1 MLLDVLHRLVDRGN
15 TVLVIEHNL
24 DVIKTA
30 DWIIDL
36 GPEGGEGGGGSWWGT
51 PEDGGRVARVAH
63 GALPAVRRS
72 EGGPPYR
79 SVHRSSGRPPRG
91 VAATSC
97 IARGRRCRIRRD
109 LRVEIVVWKSCVM
122 IERLVGVPLPLP
134 AGGVSFNAHTQHRR
148 GTWSLAKIS
157 RAFSTG

>member
-24 DVIKTA
+24 DVVKTA

-36 GPEGGEGGGGSWWGT
+36 GPEGGERGGEVVVSGT
-51 PEDGGRVARVAH
+51 PETVRRDARVAH
-63 GALPAVRRS
+63 GAIPAVSPRR
-72 EGGPPYR
+72 EGR
-79 SVHRSSGRPPRG
+79 RTDTVHRSSGQAAPRG

-109 LRVEIVVWKSCVM
+109 LRVEIVVWKS
-122 IERLVGVPLPLP
+122 
-134 AGGVSFNAHTQHRR
+134 
-148 GTWSLAKIS
+148 
-157 RAFSTG
+157 